1 MQRGMRQDHP
11 AQFPGTIDMKR
22 ILFVE
27 DDEMSRD
34 VISTRLTRSGY
45 EVLTVEDGHH
55 ALSTVSLKTFDLII
69 LDMSMPGLSGW
80 DTARKLKAAAT
91 TAAIPILALSAH
103 TMSADR
109 KKALDAGCSDFDS
122 KPVNLPR
129 LLGKIEAL
137 LGNGEQAQSKK

>member
-1 MQRGMRQDHP
+1 
-11 AQFPGTIDMKR
+11 
-22 ILFVE
+22 
-27 DDEMSRD
+27 
-34 VISTRLTRSGY
+34 
-45 EVLTVEDGHH
+45 
-55 ALSTVSLKTFDLII
+55 
-69 LDMSMPGLSGW
+69 MPGLSGW

>member
-1 MQRGMRQDHP
+1 MERGVRQSHP
-11 AQFPGTIDMKR
+11 AWSFDMKR

-27 DDEMSRD
+27 DDDMSRD

-55 ALSTVSLKTFDLII
+55 ALSTVSLSTFDLII

-80 DTARKLKAAAT
+80 ETARKLKASPV
-91 TAAIPILALSAH
+91 TASTPILALSAH
-103 TMSADR
+103 TMSSDR

-137 LGNGEQAQSKK
+137 LGPAQQPTA

>member
-1 MQRGMRQDHP
+1 
-11 AQFPGTIDMKR
+11 MKR

-34 VISTRLTRSGY
+34 VISTRLSRSGY
-45 EVLTVEDGHH
+45 EVVVAEDGHK
-55 ALSTVSLKTFDLII
+55 ALETVQAQSFDLVI

-80 DTARKLKAAAT
+80 EAAKKLKASPA

-103 TMSADR
+103 AMAADK
-109 KKALDAGCSDFDS
+109 KKAMDAGCGDFDS

-137 LGNGEQAQSKK
+137 LGSGPTPTT